1 MIMPKKKK
9 IAFGKLDIKKQVQLV
24 NKALEKNVYTALAMH
39 DGGLEIM
46 DIDGFNVYIRYYGAC
61 GTCPMAETST
71 LLFVQNTLQEE
82 VDKKIQVKIAA

>member
-9 IAFGKLDIKKQVQLV
+9 IAFGKLDIKKQISLV

-46 DIDGFNVYIRYYGAC
+46 DIDGYKVYIRYYGAC

-71 LLFVQNTLQEE
+71 LMFVENTLKEE
-82 VDKKIQVKIAA
+82 VDKKIQVKIA